1 MALILRSADILNEMK
16 ATQNELASA
25 KKEVTRL
32 SEWKEQQMAF
42 QEADN
47 EGSSDE
53 NKKDN

>member
-32 SEWKEQQMAF
+32 SEWKEQQKAF